1 MLKKLLKKILPKQI
15 KILDTARY
23 ILVPREGN
31 NSDIYKINLAPPP
44 TDCICIYLLDKNIKA
59 NLIFQMIEDIIEYIQ
74 CEIGLDVAGDVAVVY
89 DEQYAPVDRFADS
102 F

>member
-1 MLKKLLKKILPKQI
+1 MIKKLLKKILPKQI

-23 ILVPREGN
+23 LLVPREGE

-59 NLIFQMIEDIIEYIQ
+59 NLIFQMIETI
-74 CEIGLDVAGDVAVVY
+74 LNML
-89 DEQYAPVDRFADS
+89 RF